1 MIKIIGMIKRQFF
14 TFFLVLFSI
23 MATAGELVQ
32 HYDLRWQTIH
42 EQPTPEAPV
51 VSRLFFEG
59 ADYGVQYA
67 NLPVFSIKVPL
78 ENSATAVEAK
88 LLNPQYLH
96 LTPEELMLVDN
107 LIMITPSIKIES
119 YIAGARGVSVAAV
132 QLLPFRLNMLSGKY
146 EKLVAFDLEL
156 TPVEGLKNTTA
167 AKEYVANSVLANGE
181 WFRISVQET
190 GIYKV
195 TYEQLMQMGMNLS
208 GVNSATVRFYGNGG
222 GMLPEAN
229 SEYRPD
235 DLIEN
240 AIQMIDG
247 GDGRFDPGDYFLFY
261 GQSPHAWKYNSSAL
275 KFDHQQNIYSD
286 YTYYFITT
294 SAGTGKRI
302 ATLPQATQAA
312 THDATTFVDHKFHE
326 QDNLSIYRTGRQ
338 WLGEVFDV
346 QTTHDFNFSFPNIV
360 TSAQHVLMIRAV
372 AKSEA
377 SSSFAVSVNG
387 NSVATMPIASAPETS
402 QGDYAKDNTTT
413 KRLEISGAT
422 VKVSLKYNK
431 SISSSIG
438 WLDYIELNVVR
449 NLVFDGSQMDFR
461 NTEAVGEGEITQFIL
476 QNAAS
481 GVTVWDVT
489 SPTDAQQVQA
499 TSQSNALRFRL
510 ETQVMR
516 EFIAFDG
523 SQFFTAEA
531 AGTVANQN
539 LHAQRNIDYIIVSH
553 PDFMEQAHR
562 LADFHRDFSN
572 LTVLVTTPQAVYN
585 EFSSG
590 AQDIT
595 AIKEMMR
602 MFYTRADNGEVM
614 PRYLLLFG
622 DASYDFKDRVQNNTN
637 FVPTYESVNSI
648 SYTASFATDDYF
660 GFLDPDESANEK
672 DLIDIGIGRFVI
684 ATPEEA
690 QRSVDKVIH
699 YATSRKCM
707 DDWRNVITFV
717 GDDEEGNLHT
727 NQADDLAKLI
737 ENYYPQYNTD
747 KIYLDAYTQQTNA
760 GGERYPE
767 VNEAINSRI
776 EKGTLVM
783 NYTGHGGEVGW
794 AHERVLQNGDINSWK
809 NYDKMAVF
817 ITATCEFARYDDPG
831 RTSAGEYVF
840 LNPKGGGIAL
850 FTTARATYAGSNYSL
865 NEKLY
870 QKMFS
875 KKDGVYYAMG
885 DLIRLAKRESNALG
899 NDLKFLLIG
908 DPALKMAYPDYEVHT
923 TAITFAETGQV
934 VDTVSALSNVK
945 IEGIVTDENG
955 AVLSDFNGI
964 LHAIVYDKESVESTL
979 GQDETSQV
987 RTFKLRKNVIYKGQT
1002 EVMDGV
1008 FSFTFIVPVDIAYN
1022 YGSGKISYFAEDG
1035 VKTANGY
1042 DFNLIVGGFDGNTIA
1057 DKEGPEIDLY
1067 MNDTSFRWGDIT
1079 NQNPMLLAHVF
1090 DRSGINTV
1098 GNSIGHDITAVLD
1111 GNSEKPFKLND
1122 YYESDA
1128 KGYTSGTV
1136 RFAFSNLEPGEHMVT
1151 FRVWDILNNS
1161 SDATLK
1167 FVVVG
1172 DDQIIIR
1179 KIYNRPNP
1187 LTAETWFEYNHN
1199 QANEPTEVKIEIYDL
1214 SGRLMT
1220 TLYQN
1225 NQSDG
1230 FYAEPIR
1237 WDGTTDS
1244 GQRLGGGVYVYR
1256 VQIKDEIGRTASAVN
1271 KLVIAR

>member
-1 MIKIIGMIKRQFF
+1 MIKRPFF
-14 TFFLVLFSI
+14 TILLVFFSI
-23 MATAGELVQ
+23 VASADALVQ
-32 HYDLRWQTIH
+32 HFQLQWQTIH
-42 EQPTPEAPV
+42 EQPTPEAV
-51 VSRLFFEG
+51 EVSRLFFKG
-59 ADYGVQYA
+59 ADYGSQYE
-67 NLPVFSIKVPL
+67 NLPLFSIKMPL
-78 ENSATAVEAK
+78 ENAATSVETK
-88 LLNPQYLH
+88 LLNPQYLP

-107 LIMITPSIKIES
+107 LIMITPAIEIES
-119 YIAGARGVSVAAV
+119 YIAGARGVSVAV
-132 QLLPFRLNMLSGKY
+132 VHLLPFRLNMLTGKY

-167 AKEYVANSVLANGE
+167 TKEYVANSVLADGE
-181 WFRISVQET
+181 WFRISVKET

-195 TYEQLMQMGMNLS
+195 TYEQLTQMGMNLS
-208 GVNSATVRFYGNGG
+208 GVSSATVRFYGNGG

-235 DLIEN
+235 DLLEN
-240 AIQMIDG
+240 AIQMVDG

-261 GQSPHAWKYNSSAL
+261 GQSPHAWKYNPTAL
-275 KFDHQQNIYSD
+275 KFDHQFNIYSD
-286 YTYYFITT
+286 YTYYFITIQ
-294 SAGTGKRI
+294 AGAGKRI
-302 ATLPQATQAA
+302 AALPSATQAA

-326 QDNLSIYRTGRQ
+326 LDNMSIYKTGRQ

-346 QTTHDFNFSFPNIV
+346 QTTHNFAFSFPNIV
-360 TSAQHVLMIRAV
+360 TSAEHVLMVRAA
-372 AKSEA
+372 AKSVV
-377 SSSFAVSVNG
+377 SSSFGVSLNG
-387 NSVATMPIASAPETS
+387 NNIATIPIQGAPETS
-402 QGDYAKDNTTT
+402 QGDYAKDNTVT
-413 KRLEISGAT
+413 KRLEISGSE
-422 VKVSLKYNK
+422 VNVSLKYNK
-431 SISSSIG
+431 SVNSSIG
-438 WLDYIELNVVR
+438 WLDYIELNVFR
-449 NLVFDGSQMDFR
+449 NLVFSGSQMDFR
-461 NTEAVGEGEITQFIL
+461 NTDAVGEGEITQFVL

-489 SPTDAQQVQA
+489 SPTDVQQVQA

-510 ETQVMR
+510 ETQVIR

-523 SQFFTAEA
+523 SQFLTAEA

-539 LHAQRNIDYIIVSH
+539 LHAQRNIDYVIVSH
-553 PDFMEQAHR
+553 PDFMDQANR

-602 MFYTRADNGEVM
+602 MFYTRAENGEVM

-637 FVPTYESVNSI
+637 FVPTYESPNSL
-648 SYTASFATDDYF
+648 SYIASFATDDYF
-660 GFLDPDESANEK
+660 GFLDPNESVNEK
-672 DLIDIGIGRFVI
+672 DLIDIGIGRFVV

-690 QRSVDKVIH
+690 KKSVDKVIH

-747 KIYLDAYTQQTNA
+747 KIYLDAYTQQTTA
-760 GGERYPE
+760 GGQRYPE
-767 VNEAINSRI
+767 VNEAINNRI

-850 FTTARATYAGSNYSL
+850 FTTARATYAGSNYNL

-875 KKDGVYYAMG
+875 KNDGAYYAMG
-885 DLIRLAKRESNALG
+885 DLIRLAKRESNTLG
-899 NDLKFLLIG
+899 NGLKFLLIG
-908 DPALKMAYPDYEVHT
+908 DPALKISYPDYEVHT
-923 TAITFAETGQV
+923 TSITFTETGQV
-934 VDTVSALSNVK
+934 ADTINALSNVK
-945 IEGIVTDENG
+945 IEGIITNNTG
-955 AVLSDFNGI
+955 AIQSDFNGI
-964 LHAIVYDKESVESTL
+964 LKATVFDKESVESTL
-979 GQDETSQV
+979 GQDPSSQV
-987 RTFKLRKNVIYKGQT
+987 RTFKLRKNVIYKGQADVT
-1002 EVMDGV
+1002 NGV
-1008 FSFTFIVPVDIAYN
+1008 FSFSFIVPFDIAYN
-1022 YGSGKISYFAEDG
+1022 YGKGKISYFAEDG

-1042 DFNLIVGGFDGNTIA
+1042 DFNLIVGGFDENTIV
-1057 DKEGPEIDLY
+1057 DNEGPEVELY
-1067 MNDTSFRWGDIT
+1067 MNDTTFRWGDIT
-1079 NQNPMLLAHVF
+1079 NQNPVLLARVF
-1090 DRSGINTV
+1090 ARSGINTV

-1111 GNSEKPFKLND
+1111 GNSERPFKLND

-1128 KGYTSGTV
+1128 KGYTNGTV
-1136 RFAFSNLEPGEHMVT
+1136 RFPFSNLEPGEHMVT
-1151 FRVWDILNNS
+1151 FRVWDVFNNS
-1161 SDATLK
+1161 SEASLK
-1167 FVVVG
+1167 FVVV
-1172 DDQIIIR
+1172 DDDHIVID
-1179 KIYNRPNP
+1179 KIYSYPNP
-1187 LTAETWFEYNHN
+1187 FTTETWFEYNHN
-1199 QANEPTEVKIEIYDL
+1199 QANEATQVKIEVYDL
-1214 SGRLMT
+1214 SGRLLT
-1220 TLYQN
+1220 TLKQN
-1225 NQSDG
+1225 NQSSG

-1237 WDGTTDS
+1237 WEGTTDS

-1256 VQIKDEIGRTASAVN
+1256 VQIKDEAGRTASAVN
-1271 KLVIAR
+1271 KVVIAR